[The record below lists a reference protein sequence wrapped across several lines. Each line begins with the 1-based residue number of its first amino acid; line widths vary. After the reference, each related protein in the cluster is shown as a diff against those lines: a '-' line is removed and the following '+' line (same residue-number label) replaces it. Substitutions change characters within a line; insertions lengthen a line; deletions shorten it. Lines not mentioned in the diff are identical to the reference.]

1 MTTAPACVVRDATDA
16 DLDAIHAIYAHHVH
30 HSVAS
35 FEETPPD
42 VAELRT
48 RRRAVLDHGLP
59 YLVAECDGRVAG
71 YAYATPYR
79 TRSAYRFTI
88 EDSIYIDDTQ
98 RGRGIGRALLAAL
111 IERCEAGP
119 WRQMIAV
126 IADGGTGGSTS
137 LHRAF
142 GFEPAGLLK
151 AVGFKHGRWIDTAL
165 LQRPLGDAART
176 AAGSPAH
183 TPSR

>member
-1 MTTAPACVVRDATDA
+1 MPDPASCTVRDATDR
-16 DLDAIHAIYAHHVH
+16 DLDAIHAIYAHHVL

-42 VAELRT
+42 VAELRA
-48 RRRAVLDHGLP
+48 RRDAVLRHGLP
-59 YLVAECDGRVAG
+59 YLVAECDGRIAG

-79 TRSAYRFTI
+79 TRSAYRCTI
-88 EDSIYIDDTQ
+88 EDSIYIDDAQ

-111 IERCEAGP
+111 IARCEAGP

-126 IADGGTGGSTS
+126 IADGGAGGSTS

-142 GFEPAGLLK
+142 GFEPIGTLR
-151 AVGFKHGRWIDTAL
+151 AVGFKHGRWIDTTL
-165 LQRPLGDAART
+165 LQRPLGSGAHAAP
-176 AAGSPAH
+176 GEPA
-183 TPSR
+183 